1 MSEKSHIALIGT
13 SPINLLRAYLI
24 LQEDPQ
30 KQITFLDASH
40 QVGGAW
46 YTDYSPKG
54 FEIESGCHIW
64 SYQPEVYNYFKKK
77 FDLPISP
84 INPSADFIGKKIH
97 LPYSVKNSITSYSA
111 LAKNLL
117 TLNFKAVK
125 GLNEN
130 PAVSFRIVG
139 KKNEYPKLGSPMLV
153 NALVERLKKYD
164 NVTFQFNS
172 RIQSIS
178 IEDEVTLQLE
188 DAAIKA
194 DFIYLTSV
202 SDIKFIQSREKLIQ
216 LKHERRDYDHLL
228 IQLDQ
233 PLKKK
238 LFYWR
243 IMNDKVIHRVA
254 DISYQ
259 SAANE
264 HLILIGIKEDAFN
277 TQTKEEL
284 RQYCFEYM
292 KSKKLVDDEFS
303 FELLKYYQFPTYYIS
318 GDIRAKINELS
329 PEHCYLSHSTDL
341 IYGSY
346 FLLKEFGA
354 I

>member
-1 MSEKSHIALIGT
+1 
-13 SPINLLRAYLI
+13 
-24 LQEDPQ
+24 
-30 KQITFLDASH
+30 
-40 QVGGAW
+40 
-46 YTDYSPKG
+46 
-54 FEIESGCHIW
+54 
-64 SYQPEVYNYFKKK
+64 
-77 FDLPISP
+77 
-84 INPSADFIGKKIH
+84 
-97 LPYSVKNSITSYSA
+97 
-111 LAKNLL
+111 
-117 TLNFKAVK
+117 
-125 GLNEN
+125 
-130 PAVSFRIVG
+130 
-139 KKNEYPKLGSPMLV
+139 
-153 NALVERLKKYD
+153 
-164 NVTFQFNS
+164 
-172 RIQSIS
+172 
-178 IEDEVTLQLE
+178 
-188 DAAIKA
+188 
-194 DFIYLTSV
+194 
-202 SDIKFIQSREKLIQ
+202 
-216 LKHERRDYDHLL
+216 
-228 IQLDQ
+228 
-233 PLKKK
+233 
-238 LFYWR
+238 
-243 IMNDKVIHRVA
+243 MNDKVIHRVA